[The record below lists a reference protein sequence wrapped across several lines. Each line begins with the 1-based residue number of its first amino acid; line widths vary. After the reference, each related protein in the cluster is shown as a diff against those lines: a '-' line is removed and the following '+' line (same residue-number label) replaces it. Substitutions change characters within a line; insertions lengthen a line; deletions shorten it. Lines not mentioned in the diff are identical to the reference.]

1 MDVAAMSFGKTYCI
15 QRDAVAYLMGMHFNR
30 PFLGLLVVSGCLELR
45 QGDHVTTGGPAPI
58 QRASARFIE
67 PFFPAI
73 DIITGGSVVLVYS
86 CVKISRTVAVVVA
99 LLMTAATTNAL
110 AREFRAADTQS
121 EDYPT
126 VQALRYMGRLIEE
139 RSGGRLQIRVFHSRQ
154 LGEEK
159 ETIEQTRAGAIDL
172 NRTNVALIGSFV
184 PAMNVLAMPFLFR
197 STEHLQKVL
206 DGPIGNEILG
216 SFEPYGFVGLAF
228 YDSGA
233 RSVYNSV
240 RPIRS
245 IADMKGLRLR
255 VQQSELMSDMI
266 RALGAEPIELPYGQ
280 VRTGLATK
288 LIDGAENNWPSFVTT
303 DHYKYAG
310 HYTLTEHTMSPE
322 VLVMSRKAWDSLS
335 EEDRT
340 IFREAA
346 LQSSRFMRE
355 RWKDLEEQSRRQA
368 AGAGVTIVT
377 DFDRKPFEAAM
388 APLYAKAQRDPAA
401 AQLIERI
408 RKVD

>member
-1 MDVAAMSFGKTYCI
+1 MK
-15 QRDAVAYLMGMHFNR
+15 L
-30 PFLGLLVVSGCLELR
+30 P
-45 QGDHVTTGGPAPI
+45 
-58 QRASARFIE
+58 
-67 PFFPAI
+67 
-73 DIITGGSVVLVYS
+73 VYS
-86 CVKISRTVAVVVA
+86 RADLSRTVAIVVA
-99 LLMTAATTNAL
+99 LFLTAGSTIAI
-110 AREFRAADTQS
+110 AREFRVADTQS

-126 VQALRYMGRLIEE
+126 VQALRYMGRLIDE
-139 RSGGRLQIRVFHSRQ
+139 RSGGRHQVRVFHSRQ

-172 NRTNVALIGSFV
+172 NRTNVALIGTFV

-197 STEHLQKVL
+197 SIEHLQKVL
-206 DGPIGNEILG
+206 DGPIGNEILD

-233 RSVYNSV
+233 RSIYNSV

-245 IADMKGLRLR
+245 IADIKGLRLR

-266 RALGAEPIELPYGQ
+266 NAVGAEPIKLPYGQ
-280 VRTGLATK
+280 VLTGLATK

-310 HYTLTEHTMSPE
+310 YYTLTEHTMSPE
-322 VLVMSRKAWDSLS
+322 VLIMSQKAWAGLS
-335 EEDRT
+335 TEDRK

-346 LQSSRFMRE
+346 IRSSQFMRE
-355 RWKDLEEQSRRQA
+355 KWKDLEDRSREQA
-368 AGAGVTIVT
+368 KAAGVTIVT

-388 APLYAKAQRDPAA
+388 AGIYAKAQRDPAA
-401 AQLIERI
+401 AELIERI
-408 RKVD
+408 RKVE

>member
-1 MDVAAMSFGKTYCI
+1 VYNRAGLSRT
-15 QRDAVAYLMGMHFNR
+15 AVMVV
-30 PFLGLLVVSGCLELR
+30 GLLLAA
-45 QGDHVTTGGPAPI
+45 VTT
-58 QRASARFIE
+58 SAW
-67 PFFPAI
+67 
-73 DIITGGSVVLVYS
+73 
-86 CVKISRTVAVVVA
+86 
-99 LLMTAATTNAL
+99 

-126 VQALRYMGRLIEE
+126 VEALRYMGRLIAE
-139 RSGGRLQIRVFHSRQ
+139 RSGGRHQIRVFHSRQ

-159 ETIEQTRAGAIDL
+159 ETIEQTRVGAIDL
-172 NRTNVALIGSFV
+172 NRTNVALIGAFV

-197 STEHLQKVL
+197 SIEHMQKVL
-206 DGPIGNEILG
+206 DGPIGTAILD
-216 SFEPYGFVGLAF
+216 SFEPYGFVGLTF

-233 RSVYNSV
+233 RSIYNSV
-240 RPIRS
+240 RAIRS

-266 RALGAEPIELPYGQ
+266 KALGADPIELPYGQ

-288 LIDGAENNWPSFVTT
+288 LIDGAENNWPSYVTT

-310 HYTLTEHTMSPE
+310 YYTLTEHTMSPE
-322 VLVMSRKAWDSLS
+322 VLVMSQKAWDSLS
-335 EEDRT
+335 AEDRK

-346 LQSSRFMRE
+346 IESSHFMRE
-355 RWKDLEEQSRRQA
+355 RWKALEERSRRQA
-368 AGAGVTIVT
+368 ESAGVTIIT

-388 APLYAKAQRDPAA
+388 EGLYAKARRDPAA
-401 AQLIERI
+401 AELIERI